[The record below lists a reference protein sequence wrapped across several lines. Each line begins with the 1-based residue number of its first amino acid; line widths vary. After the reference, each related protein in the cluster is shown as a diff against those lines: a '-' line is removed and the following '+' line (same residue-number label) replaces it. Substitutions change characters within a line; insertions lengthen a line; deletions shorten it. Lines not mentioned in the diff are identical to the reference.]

1 MSSGSRWQ
9 PILEEL
15 ERRRA
20 ESMAMGGV
28 ERLDRQHQAGKLD
41 ARQRITRLFD
51 PGTFCELGGLA
62 GTIPAEG
69 GEPVPADGLVAG
81 FGAVDG
87 RPALAAAEDFTVLGG
102 SIGDAAADK
111 RYRLTQ
117 LAAQERVP
125 LVFMLE
131 GAGHRL
137 TNTHAGRRPNDLQ
150 GLAELSG
157 QVPIVCLVMGSS
169 AGHGALTAPLSD
181 FVVMTRESALFVAGP
196 PLVKAAIGEQVDR
209 QTLGGPQVHVTA
221 SGVAHNLVDDDD
233 GAIALARRYLSYFPL
248 NAWARPARVAGPDTS
263 PRRLDPLLDLMD
275 PDPRKPYR
283 MRPVLELLVD
293 AGSLLEI
300 QPGYGACIVTALARL
315 GGRSVAIV
323 ANDPGVLA
331 GTIDADG
338 ADKATHFLDVANA
351 FHLPVV
357 FLADNPGVMS
367 GTAAERKGTLRHA
380 ARMFV
385 AQHRL
390 QVPKLHVTLRKAFGF
405 GSSIMAMNPFDQ
417 QSLSVAFPAVTL
429 GAMPVASVAES
440 AKLDAAAQAR
450 IAARQAGGAYQLASI
465 MGYDDV
471 IDPRELRN
479 CLLRGLELADGRD
492 GAPCEP
498 VGVRGV
504 TP

>member
-1 MSSGSRWQ
+1 MSHENRWQ
-9 PILEEL
+9 PILDEL

-20 ESMAMGGV
+20 MSLAMGGPD
-28 ERLDRQHQAGKLD
+28 RITRQHQAGKLD
-41 ARQRITRLFD
+41 ARQRIERLFD
-51 PGTFCELGGLA
+51 AGSFYEIGGLA
-62 GTIPAEG
+62 GTIQADGSGP
-69 GEPVPADGLVAG
+69 PPADGLVAG
-81 FGAVDG
+81 FGQIGG
-87 RPALAAAEDFTVLGG
+87 RPALAAAEDVTVLGG
-102 SIGDAAADK
+102 SIGDAGADK

-157 QVPIVCLVMGSS
+157 QVPIVCLVMGAS

-181 FVVMTRESALFVAGP
+181 FVVMTRQAALFAAGP
-196 PLVKAAIGEQVDR
+196 PLVKAAIGEDVDK
-209 QTLGGPQVHVTA
+209 QTLGGPRVHVA
-221 SGVAHNLVDDDD
+221 RSGVAHNLADDDEA
-233 GAIALARRYLSYFPL
+233 AIVLARRYLSYFPL
-248 NAWARPARVAGPDTS
+248 NAWEQAPRVAGPDAG
-263 PRRLDPLLDLMD
+263 PRRLDAILDLID
-275 PDPRKPYR
+275 PNPRLPYKV
-283 MRPVLELLVD
+283 RPVLELLVD

-300 QPGYGACIVTALARL
+300 QPEFGACVVTALARL

-323 ANDPGVLA
+323 ANDPSVLA

-338 ADKATHFLDVANA
+338 ADKTTHFLDVAGA
-351 FHLPVV
+351 FHLPVM

-367 GTAAERKGTLRHA
+367 GTAAERQGTLRHA

-390 QVPKLHVTLRKAFGF
+390 KVPKLHVTLRKAFGF
-405 GSSIMAMNPFDQ
+405 GSSVMAMNPFDN
-417 QSLSVAFPAVTL
+417 QSLSVALPGVTL
-429 GAMPVASVAES
+429 GAMPVAGVAES
-440 AKLDAAAQAR
+440 AKLDATTQAR
-450 IAARQAGGAYQLASI
+450 IAAQQAGGAYQLAGLL
-465 MGYDDV
+465 GYDDV

-479 CLLRGLELADGRD
+479 CLLRGLELAEGRR
-492 GAPCEP
+492 AQRCEP
-498 VGVRGV
+498 VGTRGV